1 MKLYIPTSNINL
13 DNILQSECIL
23 PPTHYSQRL
32 SGYKSFEQIE
42 ELRSFSSIVLFDHPI
57 QFNIVDTGRYNFPIL
72 IEVEDEYQCLDFEKV
87 QDGVYVCNHAIQIT
101 PSNCRV
107 YFFSKQAYDLTL
119 INTES
124 NKAIKYYKKYTILPG
139 TFGLKLSPLPKFD
152 ASNSMPL
159 PCEDKY
165 IDKQK
170 GALFAYLLGQ
180 KLSLPADL
188 ASLLRLDQEIYNILT
203 SLIATPSA
211 ASALSNKLSKLVK
224 DYKNVDSIEK
234 GNQIVFNDELDKV
247 LGNRFKFLKG
257 CFIDT
262 LKKLGLWNI
271 CFETLCKKWNCRL
284 LPDVDTLFLPNDYA
298 KLRSEIERRTTS
310 NIAKCQ
316 SNITESL
323 EGISINGY
331 NIVVDN
337 MSLVNK
343 TIEYI
348 INNDLTPESL
358 SAQRM
363 SVYMGIMQS
372 IVPTI
377 KSSIGEE
384 NWSSSMERNYINTL
398 HAYIEDPGVLFNVN
412 NINNNELKAI
422 ACFILRGHSFSDLT
436 ALLKINAIED
446 YRASFV
452 LWGTLCGYYGMNRDS
467 LEMVLSEEN
476 YEIVYKKVFGKELGK
491 ITNIQCPVTIQP
503 QTKEEVFDVEDYK
516 FLLEKFK
523 FKDVDKFVETV
534 INRSKSAGIKIA
546 DSIDYVCGNKP
557 YKSAKKQC
565 ELAKNAYKAYL
576 LKGNDIKLAEF
587 IKEILS
593 TAKAQREILEHY
605 GFLEGKT
612 KKKGKPNKKGIEP
625 ELFSSMGKQDAIED
639 EENNTTSVE
648 KVNENVSSVS
658 NYRGTSPTEDFS
670 KEEIVNKADILSDQ
684 FLVVF
689 IRNLDYLND
698 YQKKQISYAAEKVI
712 KMHSPG
718 GRQSHETRPEQ
729 IISHLKS
736 YCLAKSRDK
745 GDYFCL
751 HGDDARDIEAVNR
764 VCEDLYIRYADR

>member
-1 MKLYIPTSNINL
+1 MKFYIPTSNINL
-13 DNILQSECIL
+13 DNILQTECIL
-23 PPTHYSQRL
+23 PPAHYSQRI

-42 ELRSFSSIVLFDHPI
+42 ELRSFSSIVLFEHPI

-72 IEVEDEYQCLDFEKV
+72 IEIEDEYQCHDFEKL

-101 PSNCRV
+101 PSNCRI

-124 NKAIKYYKKYTILPG
+124 NKSIKYFRKYTILPG
-139 TFGLKLSPLPKFD
+139 TFGLKLSPLPKFVN
-152 ASNSMPL
+152 ASSCTPL

-170 GALFAYLLGQ
+170 GAMYAYLLGQ
-180 KLSLPADL
+180 KLSLSADL

-211 ASALSNKLSKLVK
+211 SSAFANKLSTLVE

-234 GNQIVFNDELDKV
+234 GNQKVFNDELDNV
-247 LGNRFKFLKG
+247 LGKRFKFLKG
-257 CFIDT
+257 CFVDA

-271 CFETLCKKWNCRL
+271 CFDTLCKKWNCRL
-284 LPDVDTLFLPNDYA
+284 LPNVDTIFLPNDYA
-298 KLRSEIERRTTS
+298 MLRSEIERRTKS
-310 NIAKCQ
+310 NIAKYQ
-316 SNITESL
+316 SNIKESL
-323 EGISINGY
+323 DGISINGN

-343 TIEYI
+343 AIEYI
-348 INNDLTPESL
+348 IDNDLTPESL

-398 HAYIEDPGVLFNVN
+398 HAHIEDPSVLFNVN

-446 YRASFV
+446 YRASLV

-467 LEMVLSEEN
+467 LEIVLSEEN
-476 YEIVYKKVFGKELGK
+476 YEQVYKKVFCKELGK
-491 ITNIQCPVTIQP
+491 ITKVTQQP
-503 QTKEEVFDVEDYK
+503 PTEEEEFDVEEYK
-516 FLLEKFK
+516 FLLEVFQ
-523 FKDVDKFVETV
+523 FKDIDKFAEAV
-534 INRSKSAGIKIA
+534 INRSKSAGIEIA
-546 DSIDYVCGNKP
+546 DSIDYVCDNKP
-557 YKSAKKQC
+557 YKRAKKQC
-565 ELAKNAYKAYL
+565 ELARNAYKVYL
-576 LKGNDIKLAEF
+576 LKDNSVELTDY
-587 IKEILS
+587 IKEKLT
-593 TAKAQREILEHY
+593 TAKAQKVILEHY

-612 KKKGKPNKKGIEP
+612 KKTGKHNKKGIEP
-625 ELFSSMGKQDAIED
+625 EPFSSMGKQDAIED

-648 KVNENVSSVS
+648 KFKENVSGVS
-658 NYRGTSPTEDFS
+658 NFRGTSPTEDFS
-670 KEEIVNKADILSDQ
+670 KEEIVNKADILSDP
-684 FLVVF
+684 FLSTF
-689 IRNLDYLND
+689 ICNLEYLNE
-698 YQKKQISYAAEKVI
+698 YQKKQISNAAEKVI

-718 GRQSHETRPEQ
+718 GSQSHETRKEQ
-729 IISHLKS
+729 IFSHLRN
-736 YCLAKSRDK
+736 YCLAKSPDT

-751 HGDDARDIEAVNR
+751 RGDNSKDVEAVNR
-764 VCEDLYIRYADR
+764 ICEDLINRYAD

>member
-1 MKLYIPTSNINL
+1 MKFYIPTSNINL

-23 PPTHYSQRL
+23 PPNHYSQRL
-32 SGYKSFEQIE
+32 SGYKSFEQID

-72 IEVEDEYQCLDFEKV
+72 IEVEDEYQCQDFEKL
-87 QDGVYVCNHAIQIT
+87 QDGVYVCNHAIQLT

-107 YFFSKQAYDLTL
+107 YFFSKPSYDLTL

-124 NKAIKYYKKYTILPG
+124 NKSIKYYKKYTILPG

-152 ASNSMPL
+152 ASGCTPL

-170 GALFAYLLGQ
+170 GAMYAYLLGQ
-180 KLSLPADL
+180 KLSLSTDL

-211 ASALSNKLSKLVK
+211 SSAFTNKLSKLVEE
-224 DYKNVDSIEK
+224 YKNVDSIEK
-234 GNQIVFNDELDKV
+234 SNQKVFNDEIDNV
-247 LGNRFKFLKG
+247 LGKRFKFLKG
-257 CFIDT
+257 CFVDA
-262 LKKLGLWNI
+262 LNKLGLWNL
-271 CFETLCKKWNCRL
+271 CFDALCKKWNCRL
-284 LPDVDTLFLPNDYA
+284 LPDINTLFSPNDYA
-298 KLRSEIERRTTS
+298 MLRSEIERRTTS
-310 NIAKCQ
+310 NIAKYQ
-316 SNITESL
+316 NNIKESL

-343 TIEYI
+343 AIEYI
-348 INNDLTPESL
+348 VNNDLTPESL

-363 SVYMGIMQS
+363 PVYMGIMRS

-377 KSSIGEE
+377 KSGIGEE
-384 NWSSSMERNYINTL
+384 NWNSSMERNYINTL
-398 HAYIEDPGVLFNVN
+398 HAHIEDPGVPFNIN
-412 NINNNELKAI
+412 NIHNNELKAI

-436 ALLKINAIED
+436 ALLKINAVED

-467 LEMVLSEEN
+467 LEMVLSEGN
-476 YEIVYKKVFGKELGK
+476 YEKVYKKVFGKELGK
-491 ITNIQCPVTIQP
+491 IINIQLPVTTQP
-503 QTKEEVFDVEDYK
+503 QTKKDVFDVEDYK

-523 FKDVDKFVETV
+523 FKDVDKFIEAV
-534 INRSKSAGIKIA
+534 INRSKSTDIEIA

-576 LKGNDIKLAEF
+576 LKGNSVELAEY
-587 IKEILS
+587 IKENLT
-593 TAKAQREILEHY
+593 TAKAQKEILEHY
-605 GFLEGKT
+605 GFMESKIKKT
-612 KKKGKPNKKGIEP
+612 GNSNKKRMEP
-625 ELFSSMGKQDAIED
+625 ELFSSMDKQDSTEIE
-639 EENNTTSVE
+639 ETKTTSVE
-648 KVNENVSSVS
+648 KVEENASSAT
-658 NYRGTSPTEDFS
+658 NLRETSPIEGFS
-670 KEEIVNKADILSDQ
+670 NEEIVSKADILSDPL
-684 FLVVF
+684 LVAF
-689 IRNLDYLND
+689 IKNLDYLND
-698 YQKKQISYAAEKVI
+698 YQKKQIAYAAEKVV

-729 IISHLKS
+729 IIPHLRS
-736 YCLAKSRDK
+736 YCLAKSQNT

-751 HGDDARDIEAVNR
+751 RGDNARDIEAVNR
-764 VCEDLYIRYADR
+764 VCEDLDNRYADR

>member
-1 MKLYIPTSNINL
+1 MKYYIPTSNINL

-23 PPTHYSQRL
+23 PPTHYNQRL

-42 ELRSFSSIVLFDHPI
+42 ELRSFSSIVLFDYPI

-72 IEVEDEYQCLDFEKV
+72 IEVEDEYQCQDFEKV

-101 PSNCRV
+101 PSNCRI

-124 NKAIKYYKKYTILPG
+124 NKSIKYFRKYTILPD

-170 GALFAYLLGQ
+170 GALYAYLLGQ

-211 ASALSNKLSKLVK
+211 ASALTNKLSKLVEA
-224 DYKNVDSIEK
+224 YKNVDSIEK
-234 GNQIVFNDELDKV
+234 GNQKVFNDELDKV

-257 CFIDT
+257 CFIDA

-284 LPDVDTLFLPNDYA
+284 LPDVDTLVSSNDYA
-298 KLRSEIERRTTS
+298 MLRSEIDRRTTS
-310 NIAKCQ
+310 NVAKYQ
-316 SNITESL
+316 SNIKESL

-343 TIEYI
+343 AIEYI

-398 HAYIEDPGVLFNVN
+398 HAHIEDPGVLFNVN
-412 NINNNELKAI
+412 DINNNELKAI

-467 LEMVLSEEN
+467 LELVLSDEN
-476 YEIVYKKVFGKELGK
+476 YERVYKLLFGKELGK
-491 ITNIQCPVTIQP
+491 ITNSQSKVTP
-503 QTKEEVFDVEDYK
+503 QTYTEKDVFDAEEYK

-523 FKDVDKFVETV
+523 FEKDKDMFVDAVV
-534 INRSKSAGIKIA
+534 SRSKSANNGIA
-546 DSIDYVCGNKP
+546 DAINYVCGNKP

-576 LKGNDIKLAEF
+576 LKGNSIELTVFLKEKLT
-587 IKEILS
+587 
-593 TAKAQREILEHY
+593 TAKAQKEILEHY
-605 GFLEGKT
+605 GFLESKT
-612 KKKGKPNKKGIEP
+612 KNNRMSSNKMMESD
-625 ELFSSMGKQDAIED
+625 LFPLI
-639 EENNTTSVE
+639 N
-648 KVNENVSSVS
+648 
-658 NYRGTSPTEDFS
+658 
-670 KEEIVNKADILSDQ
+670 KEGHVCDG
-684 FLVVF
+684 
-689 IRNLDYLND
+689 
-698 YQKKQISYAAEKVI
+698 KKQVLVNDSNARVEDKQEPITGSPIESKSHFEFSELRCIQNMADNVRRRLEQNWNFTEKKYPNDRLEHI
-712 KMHSPG
+712 RFFINLCKKE
-718 GRQSHETRPEQ
+718 GREGNHNGLTSLTGVFTESIAMKLE
-729 IISHLKS
+729 SEL
-736 YCLAKSRDK
+736 LA
-745 GDYFCL
+745 YFNVRK
-751 HGDDARDIEAVNR
+751 D
-764 VCEDLYIRYADR
+764 

>member
-1 MKLYIPTSNINL
+1 MKFYITTSNINL

-23 PPTHYSQRL
+23 PPNHYSRRL

-42 ELRSFSSIVLFDHPI
+42 ELRPFCSIVLFDHPI

-72 IEVEDEYQCLDFEKV
+72 IEVEDEYQCQDFEKL

-101 PSNCRV
+101 PSNCRI

-124 NKAIKYYKKYTILPG
+124 NKSIKYFRKYTILHG
-139 TFGLKLSPLPKFD
+139 TFGLKLSPLPKFVD
-152 ASNSMPL
+152 ASSCTPL

-170 GALFAYLLGQ
+170 GAMYAYLLGQ
-180 KLSLPADL
+180 KLSLSADL

-211 ASALSNKLSKLVK
+211 SSAFANKLSTLVE

-234 GNQIVFNDELDKV
+234 GNQKVFNDELDNV
-247 LGNRFKFLKG
+247 LGKRFKFLKG
-257 CFIDT
+257 CFIDA

-271 CFETLCKKWNCRL
+271 CFDTLCKKWNCRL
-284 LPDVDTLFLPNDYA
+284 LPNVDTIFLPNDYA
-298 KLRSEIERRTTS
+298 MLRSEIERRTKS
-310 NIAKCQ
+310 NIAKYQ
-316 SNITESL
+316 SNIKESL
-323 EGISINGY
+323 DGISINGN

-343 TIEYI
+343 AIEYI
-348 INNDLTPESL
+348 IDNDLTPESL

-372 IVPTI
+372 IVPII

-398 HAYIEDPGVLFNVN
+398 HAHIEDPGVLFNVN

-446 YRASFV
+446 YRASLV

-467 LEMVLSEEN
+467 LEMVLSEKN
-476 YEIVYKKVFGKELGK
+476 YERVYKKIFGKELGK
-491 ITNIQCPVTIQP
+491 ITNIQLPVTTQP

-523 FKDVDKFVETV
+523 FKDVDNFVEAV
-534 INRSKSAGIKIA
+534 INRSKSAGIEIA
-546 DSIDYVCGNKP
+546 DAIDYVCDNKP

-576 LKGNDIKLAEF
+576 LKGNNVELTEF
-587 IKEILS
+587 IKKRLT
-593 TAKAQREILEHY
+593 TAKAQKEILEHY
-605 GFLEGKT
+605 GFLESKT
-612 KKKGKPNKKGIEP
+612 KKNRKSNNKMTESD
-625 ELFSSMGKQDAIED
+625 LFSIIDKEGRVSDEDMTDSNAKTESKQETI
-639 EENNTTSVE
+639 
-648 KVNENVSSVS
+648 VS
-658 NYRGTSPTEDFS
+658 SPTES
-670 KEEIVNKADILSDQ
+670 KYHFELSELRCIQNMPENVLRRLDQ
-684 FLVVF
+684 NWHFTEKKYPNDRLENIRFFINLCKKEGREGNYNGPTSLTGVF
-689 IRNLDYLND
+689 NEAMAL
-698 YQKKQISYAAEKVI
+698 QVEAELL
-712 KMHSPG
+712 
-718 GRQSHETRPEQ
+718 E
-729 IISHLKS
+729 
-736 YCLAKSRDK
+736 
-745 GDYFCL
+745 YF
-751 HGDDARDIEAVNR
+751 HVRKD
-764 VCEDLYIRYADR
+764 

>member
-1 MKLYIPTSNINL
+1 MKFYIPTSNINL

-23 PPTHYSQRL
+23 PPNHYSQRI

-42 ELRSFSSIVLFDHPI
+42 ELRSFSSIVLFEHPI

-72 IEVEDEYQCLDFEKV
+72 IEVEDEYQCQDFEKL

-107 YFFSKQAYDLTL
+107 YFFSKQAYDLTI

-124 NKAIKYYKKYTILPG
+124 NKSIKYYRKYTIFSD

-152 ASNSMPL
+152 ASSCTPL

-170 GALFAYLLGQ
+170 GAMYAYLLGQ
-180 KLSLPADL
+180 KLSLSTDL

-211 ASALSNKLSKLVK
+211 SSVFTNKLSKLVE

-234 GNQIVFNDELDKV
+234 GNQKVFNDELDNV
-247 LGNRFKFLKG
+247 LGKRFKFLKG
-257 CFIDT
+257 CFIDA

-284 LPDVDTLFLPNDYA
+284 LPDVDTLFSPNDYA
-298 KLRSEIERRTTS
+298 MLRSEIERRTTS
-310 NIAKCQ
+310 NIAKYQ
-316 SNITESL
+316 SNIKESL
-323 EGISINGY
+323 EGISINGN

-343 TIEYI
+343 AIEYI

-377 KSSIGEE
+377 KSSIGED
-384 NWSSSMERNYINTL
+384 NWGSSMERNYINTL
-398 HAYIEDPGVLFNVN
+398 HAHIENPGVPFNVN
-412 NINNNELKAI
+412 NIHNNELKAI
-422 ACFILRGHSFSDLT
+422 VCFILRGHSFSDLT

-467 LEMVLSEEN
+467 LKMVLSEDN
-476 YEIVYKKVFGKELGK
+476 YEKVYKKVFGKELGK
-491 ITNIQCPVTIQP
+491 IIDSQLPVTTHP

-523 FKDVDKFVETV
+523 FKDIDKFVRAV
-534 INRSKSAGIKIA
+534 INRSKSAGIGIA

-557 YKSAKKQC
+557 YKNAKKQC

-576 LKGNDIKLAEF
+576 LKGNSVELTEF
-587 IKEILS
+587 IKEKLN
-593 TAKAQREILEHY
+593 TAKAQKEILEHY
-605 GFLEGKT
+605 GLLESKT
-612 KKKGKPNKKGIEP
+612 KKNRKSNNKMTESD
-625 ELFSSMGKQDAIED
+625 LFSTIDKEGRVSDEDMTDSNAKTENKQETIIH
-639 EENNTTSVE
+639 
-648 KVNENVSSVS
+648 
-658 NYRGTSPTEDFS
+658 SPTESKYHFEFS
-670 KEEIVNKADILSDQ
+670 ELRCIQNMPENVLRRLEQNWHFTEKKYPNDRLENIRFFINLCKKEGREGNYNGPTSLTGIFTESVAMKLESE
-684 FLVVF
+684 L
-689 IRNLDYLND
+689 LDHFNVR
-698 YQKKQISYAAEKVI
+698 K
-712 KMHSPG
+712 
-718 GRQSHETRPEQ
+718 T
-729 IISHLKS
+729 
-736 YCLAKSRDK
+736 
-745 GDYFCL
+745 
-751 HGDDARDIEAVNR
+751 
-764 VCEDLYIRYADR
+764 